1 MALVAVVLQANRKV
15 MPHERFLTMGHV
27 VVLEQRE
34 MKRKSDARTM
44 MDGVGSHARLSLSPP
59 CLFIYFPLQKECR
72 GDTSH

>member
-44 MDGVGSHARLSLSPP
+44 MDGVGSHARLSLAFLSIS
-59 CLFIYFPLQKECR
+59 LFKKNVEETLL
-72 GDTSH
+72 TN